1 VIERLDIANFRC
13 LRQTSITL
21 EPLTVLVG
29 PNGSGKSAVLAALNP
44 QLGIAQADAWQHDR
58 TVNVE
63 RVFHFDAKNAQRVDT
78 RPGHLASIPAVLAD
92 LKYQFIRLDL
102 EHVREPNVLQL
113 ATELDT
119 NGANLANMI
128 ASLSRSQQGE
138 LANHLCSLVPLF
150 SDVGLVPVSEGAQR
164 LRFQDRWNPSVW
176 YTPQEV
182 SDGTMLLLAY
192 LTLRYQSPPVDLVA
206 IEEPERGLHPYL
218 LEQLLDVLRK
228 LSRGELGAPP
238 VQVVLATH
246 SPELLEY
253 VKPGEVRF
261 LNRNADDGSV
271 VVNAVPVGDPDWLRY
286 FREYSESLKQAWLSG
301 GLGGVPG
308 SEPRQG
314 G

>member
-1 VIERLDIANFRC
+1 VIRRVDISNFRC

-44 QLGIAQADAWQHDR
+44 QLATSQADTWQHDANI
-58 TVNVE
+58 TVQ
-63 RVFHFDAKNAQRVDT
+63 RAFDFGAKDVQRVET
-78 RPGHLASIPAVLAD
+78 RPGVASDVPPILANLRYR
-92 LKYQFIRLDL
+92 LTHLDL
-102 EHVREPNVLQL
+102 NKLREPNVLML
-113 ATELDT
+113 ETHLSPD
-119 NGANLANMI
+119 GGNLPNLI

-138 LANHLCSLVPLF
+138 LANTLCSLVPLF
-150 SDVGLVPVSEGAQR
+150 SDVGLVPVAQGMQR
-164 LRFQDRWNPSVW
+164 LRFQDRWNRSVW

-182 SDGTMLLLAY
+182 SDGTILLLAY
-192 LTLRYQSPPVDLVA
+192 LTLQYQSPPVDLVA

-218 LEQLLDVLRK
+218 LDQLLDVLRK
-228 LSRGELGAPP
+228 LSRGELGAPA

-253 VKPGEVRF
+253 VKPEEVRF
-261 LNRNADDGSV
+261 LNRSADDGSV
-271 VVNAVPVGDPDWLRY
+271 VVNSIPVGDPDWPRY

-308 SEPRQG
+308 AEPRQG

>member
-1 VIERLDIANFRC
+1 VIQRVDIANFRC

-29 PNGSGKSAVLAALNP
+29 PNGSGKSAALAALNP
-44 QLGIAQADAWQHDR
+44 RLGFAELDVWQHRSDLAVQLAYQSSGGGAHR
-58 TVNVE
+58 VE
-63 RVFHFDAKNAQRVDT
+63 KLSGRGPTISGALIEF
-78 RPGHLASIPAVLAD
+78 
-92 LKYQFIRLDL
+92 KYQLLRLDL
-102 EHVREPNVLQL
+102 NSLRAANMLQFESHLRTNGGNLPNVI
-113 ATELDT
+113 
-119 NGANLANMI
+119 G
-128 ASLSRSQQGE
+128 SLSRSQQGE
-138 LANHLCSLVPLF
+138 LARSLCSLVPLF
-150 SDVGLVPVSEGAQR
+150 ADVGLVPVSQGQQQ
-164 LRFQDRWNPSVW
+164 LRFQDRWNSSVW
-176 YTPQEV
+176 YSPNEV

-192 LTLRYQSPPVDLVA
+192 LTLQYQSPPVDLVA

-218 LEQLLDVLRK
+218 LDQLLNLLRK
-228 LSRGELGAPP
+228 LSRGEIGGRP

-246 SPELLEY
+246 SPELLEF
-253 VKPGEVRF
+253 VKPEEVRF

-271 VVNAVPVGDPDWLRY
+271 VVNSIPVGDPDWPRY